1 MSAHWSTVI
10 SAERLESGAI
20 LPFTYALKSA
30 HFSEQRPS
38 RIRFS
43 HFGLTGAPE
52 SWHHI
57 RRWDG
62 MGKIFR
68 DAIVRYRTPTDAKH
82 LVAPRNDPRR
92 TEETVVR
99 NLKITNSVTRERR

>member
-1 MSAHWSTVI
+1 MRRNPAFHLRVE
-10 SAERLESGAI
+10 ERAFQRTTPESNSV
-20 LPFTYALKSA
+20 FAL
-30 HFSEQRPS
+30 RPH
-38 RIRFS
+38 R
-43 HFGLTGAPE
+43 GAPE

-82 LVAPRNDPRR
+82 LVAPRNDPKR
-92 TEETVVR
+92 TEETVVGS
-99 NLKITNSVTRERR
+99 LKITNSVTRERR